1 MKKKILLMMAAAM
14 LALASAQSMA
24 MIVVDSD
31 GQYWDCNWQRGVLVC
46 VPLDYMPPLDP

>member
-1 MKKKILLMMAAAM
+1 MTKTLLLTMAATL

-24 MIVVDSD
+24 MIVVDRD
-31 GQYWDCNWQRGVLVC
+31 GQYWDCYWHRDTLVC